1 MSEPLLIY
9 GATGYTGRL
18 VAEGALKLGIRPL
31 LAGRNEAKLAA
42 MAQRLG
48 LDYRVVHLGEPQQ
61 LDRALRDIRVVLHAA
76 GPFSQTAMPMVE
88 ACLRRGVHYLD
99 ITAEIRVI
107 EDLARRDADAR
118 QRQVMI
124 MPAVGFDVVPSDC
137 LAAHVHRRLRTARRL
152 IIALSGFRSMTRG
165 TAKTLVEGADFGV
178 VRRDGALSLVPLG
191 TLQRWIDYGDGPRLS
206 LNISWGDVATAYYTT
221 GIPNV
226 ETYYEITPMLRTAF
240 FANRYLGWLLRTDLA
255 QVWLKAH
262 VDVLPEGPSDTE
274 RDSLE
279 MAIVAEAEDAE
290 GRRVMARLRTPEAY
304 SFTGVTAPAIIQRVL
319 QDDFEPGFQTP
330 ARVYGADFVLSFPG
344 VSREDVE

>member
-1 MSEPLLIY
+1 MADPVLIY

-18 VAEGALKLGIRPL
+18 VADGVLALGLRPV
-31 LAGRNEAKLAA
+31 LAGRNEAKLAS
-42 MAQRLG
+42 MGQRLG
-48 LDYRVVHLGEPQQ
+48 LEHRVVRLAEADR
-61 LDRALRDIRVVLHAA
+61 LDAALRDVRVVLHAA
-76 GPFSQTAMPMVE
+76 GPFSQTALPMVE
-88 ACLRRGVHYLD
+88 ACLRGGVHYLD

-107 EDLARRDADAR
+107 EELARRDAEAR
-118 QRQVMI
+118 QRRIMI

-137 LAAHVHRRLRTARRL
+137 LAAHVHRRLRTAQRL

-178 VRRDGALSLVPLG
+178 VRRDGAITPVPLG
-191 TLQRWIDYGDGPRLS
+191 TLRRWIDYGDGPRLS

-226 ETYYEITPMLRTAF
+226 ETYYEITPMLQTAF
-240 FANRYLGWLLRTDLA
+240 VANRSLGWLLRTDLA

-262 VDVLPEGPSDTE
+262 VDMLPEGPSDTE
-274 RDSLE
+274 RDTLE
-279 MAIVAEAEDAE
+279 MAIVAAAEDDD
-290 GRRVMARLRTPEAY
+290 GRRAIARLRTPEAY

-344 VSREDVE
+344 VSRADVE

>member
-137 LAAHVHRRLRTARRL
+137 LAAHVHRRLR
-152 IIALSGFRSMTRG
+152 
-165 TAKTLVEGADFGV
+165 D
-178 VRRDGALSLVPLG
+178 
-191 TLQRWIDYGDGPRLS
+191 
-206 LNISWGDVATAYYTT
+206 
-221 GIPNV
+221 
-226 ETYYEITPMLRTAF
+226 
-240 FANRYLGWLLRTDLA
+240 
-255 QVWLKAH
+255 
-262 VDVLPEGPSDTE
+262 
-274 RDSLE
+274 
-279 MAIVAEAEDAE
+279 
-290 GRRVMARLRTPEAY
+290 
-304 SFTGVTAPAIIQRVL
+304 
-319 QDDFEPGFQTP
+319 
-330 ARVYGADFVLSFPG
+330 
-344 VSREDVE
+344 